1 MSSTPASPHGI
12 ARSCLDSALAAGN
25 EAGVDE
31 DRIFKALVSQL
42 LTRWAERKGP
52 ADVRNAVEYE
62 LQHCGGDQDI
72 EFMRP

>member
-12 ARSCLDSALAAGN
+12 ARSCLDAAVAAGT

-31 DRIFKALVSQL
+31 ERLYKALASQL
-42 LTRWAERKGP
+42 LTRWAERSGS
-52 ADVRNAVEYE
+52 ADVRSAVEYE